1 MITAGSLGFN
11 GEPVDVLVAAVVV
24 VVDPVA
30 VPVAT
35 IVVVV
40 FVVELLVPAR
50 NAAISNLVMSA
61 YMLRYPPSPPHD

>member
-1 MITAGSLGFN
+1 M
-11 GEPVDVLVAAVVV
+11 LVAAAVV